1 MTSLMWM
8 VAQNNFP
15 SGSGGGG
22 AAGAAGGVVFLLIQ
36 LAILVL
42 VIAGMWKV
50 FTKAG
55 QPGWA
60 AIIPIFNLFILLKI
74 VGRPWWWLV
83 LMFIPIVNIVILAI
97 LSMDVAK
104 SFGKGLLFAV
114 GLFFLSPIF
123 YCILGFGSAQYQGP
137 AGA

>member
-1 MTSLMWM
+1 MTNLMWTL
-8 VAQNNFP
+8 AQSNFP
-15 SGSGGGG
+15 SGGSSGAGG
-22 AAGAAGGVVFLLIQ
+22 AAGGIVVLLIQ

-42 VIAGMWKV
+42 VIAGFWKV

-60 AIIPIFNLFILLKI
+60 AIIPIYNIYVLLKI
-74 VGRPWWWLV
+74 VGRPWWWLI
-83 LMFIPIVNIVILAI
+83 LFFIPIINIIITAI
-97 LSMDVAK
+97 VSMDVAK

-123 YCILGFGSAQYQGP
+123 YCILGFGSAQYRGP